1 MKRFLFFL
9 AFVLFLLPFT
19 VSAKEVNI
27 YIFYGNG
34 CPHCAALEKYL
45 DKEYKHDK
53 DLNIYKYE
61 VWSDKEGQS
70 ALEKVQSATGVEAQG
85 VPYFIIGD
93 KVYQGYNE
101 GPAWEATVD
110 KAIKDVKENGYI
122 DNAGVALGKTKES
135 EKDKTVKHQEENPRK
150 EESKTKIDIPFIGTV
165 DLKNVSIP
173 IIAIIIGLVDGFNPC
188 AMWILIFLITML
200 FDYKDRK
207 KMWILGGTFL
217 FTSAFVYFLFMIGLI
232 HATTFMN
239 TIPILKY
246 LVAAFALIF
255 GGYNVYRYIKT
266 RKDAGC
272 DVVNKDTRK
281 KIMIRTK
288 NVLANNSFI
297 LSLLGIM
304 LLAVSVN
311 LIELLCSLGLPVVF
325 TEILSANNVTGFAR
339 IIYTF
344 IYILFFLIDDLVV
357 FFIAM
362 KTLKIKAISNK
373 YTKYSHLIGG
383 IIMIIIGLLMIFK
396 YEWLMFNF

>member
-135 EKDKTVKHQEENPRK
+135 EKDKTVKHQEVNPRK

-200 FDYKDRK
+200 FDSKDRK

-255 GGYNVYRYIKT
+255 GGYNVYRYIKS
-266 RKDAGC
+266 C
-272 DVVNKDTRK
+272 
-281 KIMIRTK
+281 IQ
-288 NVLANNSFI
+288 
-297 LSLLGIM
+297 
-304 LLAVSVN
+304 
-311 LIELLCSLGLPVVF
+311 
-325 TEILSANNVTGFAR
+325 
-339 IIYTF
+339 
-344 IYILFFLIDDLVV
+344 
-357 FFIAM
+357 
-362 KTLKIKAISNK
+362 
-373 YTKYSHLIGG
+373 
-383 IIMIIIGLLMIFK
+383 
-396 YEWLMFNF
+396 

>member
-27 YIFYGNG
+27 YIFYGDG

-110 KAIKDVKENGYI
+110 KAIKDVKENGDI

-135 EKDKTVKHQEENPRK
+135 EKDKTVKHQEVNPRK

-200 FDYKDRK
+200 FDSKDRK

-272 DVVNKDTRK
+272 DVVNKNQRK
-281 KIMIRTK
+281 KIMVRTK
-288 NVLANNSFI
+288 NILANNSFI